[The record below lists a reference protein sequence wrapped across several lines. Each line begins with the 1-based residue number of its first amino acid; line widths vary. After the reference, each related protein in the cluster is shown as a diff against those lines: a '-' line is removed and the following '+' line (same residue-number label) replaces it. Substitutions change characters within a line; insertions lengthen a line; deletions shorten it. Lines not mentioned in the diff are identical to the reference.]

1 VAPGAFARPEAERV
15 RELAGRELAAL
26 RERTRGS
33 EAAHRRAAGVLP
45 GGVASSFHA
54 QQPWPVHFARGEGAR
69 VWDADGNEYI
79 DLHAGFGAMVHGH
92 AHPAIVAAV
101 SERARRGT
109 HFGAPGEEVVAVA
122 EELARR
128 FGLPSWRFTN
138 SGTEATMAAV
148 RLARALTGR
157 DDVLTIAGAYHG
169 HHDTALA
176 GRGEAEGIPSST
188 LDLVH
193 PVPFDD
199 SAALERTLAELAR
212 EGLTPACLL
221 MEAATTHRGVV
232 PPEPGYLA
240 AVRDLTR
247 RHGVLLVLDEVK
259 TGLTIAAGGAV
270 ERFGV
275 EPDLVTLAKAL
286 GAGLPSGAIGMG
298 DEVARLVEKGRV
310 PVYGTYNGNPLGMAA
325 ARAGLLEVLTPEAY
339 ERLERLGRRMADGM
353 PAPAL
358 ALGAKGSVRGTAD
371 DPELAELAWLWAM
384 NRGILMTRGRG
395 IEWTLSVAH
404 TDADVDRCAEV
415 FGELAAALSR

>member
-1 VAPGAFARPEAERV
+1 MTANVPLAHVGELIRRER
-15 RELAGRELAAL
+15 AAL
-26 RERTRGS
+26 DERIRGS
-33 EAAHRRAAGVLP
+33 EAAHLRAAEVLP
-45 GGVASSFHA
+45 GGVASSF
-54 QQPWPVHFARGEGAR
+54 QFQRPWPIHIAHGEGAR
-69 VWDADGNEYI
+69 VWDLDGNEYI
-79 DLHAGFGAMVHGH
+79 DLHAGFGAMVQGH

-101 SERARRGT
+101 SERARLGT
-109 HFGAPGEEVVAVA
+109 HFGAPTEEAMAVA

-128 FGLPSWRFTN
+128 FGLPRWRFTN

-193 PVPFDD
+193 PVPFND
-199 SAALERTLAELAR
+199 SSGLERTLAELAR

-232 PPEPGYLA
+232 PPEPGYLE
-240 AVRDLTR
+240 AVRGLTR

-270 ERFGV
+270 ERFGLQ
-275 EPDLVTLAKAL
+275 PDIVTLAKVL
-286 GAGLPSGAIGMG
+286 GAGLPSGAVGMSE
-298 DEVARLVEKGRV
+298 EVAGLVEAGRV
-310 PVYGTYNGNPLGMAA
+310 PVFGTFNGNPLGMAA

-358 ALGAKGSVRGTAD
+358 ALGAKGCVPGSAD
-371 DPELAELAWLWAM
+371 DPELAELAWLWAI
-384 NRGILMTRGRG
+384 NRGVLMTRGRG

-404 TDADVDRCAEV
+404 TEAEVDRCAGV